1 MFGLACSP
9 SVLRWAVRHQVL
21 KYLDLNENLVVKFFN
36 DLYMNDSISDCDCSE
51 KCFEF
56 YLPMKRIQKEG
67 NFNLQKWISNC
78 NEIMEKINSFKEQE
92 CDEKMFQLNNF
103 HKVLGI
109 LWNFEIGELFFDLKN
124 FVSES
129 QISTKHELLQFLS
142 FVYDFLGVIS
152 PTIITLKILF
162 QKNCMMKI
170 NRGDVLPE
178 ITTAEWQNILENLN
192 VIHSLKL
199 ERHYLKKRLI

>member
-9 SVLRWAVRHQVL
+9 SFLRWAVCHRVL

-36 DLYMNDSISDCDCSE
+36 VLYMNDSISDCDCSE

-56 YLPMKRIQKEG
+56 YLPMKIILKEG

-78 NEIMEKINSFKEQE
+78 TEIMEKINSFKEQE
-92 CDEKMFQLNNF
+92 CDEKIFQLNNF

-129 QISTKHELLQFLS
+129 QISTVSVF
-142 FVYDFLGVIS
+142 FYDFLGIIS

-170 NRGDVLPE
+170 NWDDVLPE
-178 ITTAEWQNILENLN
+178 VITAEWQNILENLN
-192 VIHSLKL
+192 VMNSLKL